1 MRINASYKV
10 LAVVLAVFVWFLA
23 RKSGEPI
30 QMSFYAPVVFKNVSP
45 EFQVTSDPPQ
55 VNIVVRTNSRD
66 SFNPQEI
73 QAVLDLDKAQ
83 EGTLS
88 YVLTENHILSPVEVE
103 ITRIHPSQITVRIEE
118 LIEKSF
124 SIKSRYQGTPK
135 KGYLLGDIK
144 IVPDTL
150 TMRGPRSVLEKMD
163 HISAHEIELEGLNES
178 ATMRVELDLPGGNVQ
193 IIHQNVDF
201 YTAEVTIISLP
212 IKKRFDNVPVYL
224 RNVDYVSVINPK
236 YFNVFVEGP
245 EYLIQE
251 LTLDELFGEIDLS
264 TYEPGNYPKVTPKVV
279 MPEGITVLQQW
290 PIVSVWVK
298 NEKNDLK

>member
-212 IKKRFDNVPVYL
+212 IKKRLDNVAVYL

-236 YFNVFVEGP
+236 TFNVFVEGP

-251 LTLDELFGEIDLS
+251 LTRDELFGEIDLS

-298 NEKNDLK
+298 NEKN

>member
-55 VNIVVRTNSRD
+55 VNIVVHTNSRD

-83 EGTLS
+83 EGILS
-88 YVLTENHILSPVEVE
+88 YVLTENHILSPVKVE

-124 SIKSRYQGTPK
+124 SIKPRYQGTPK

-144 IVPDTL
+144 IIPDTL
-150 TMRGPRSVLEKMD
+150 TMRGPRSVLEKME

-178 ATMRVELDLPGGNVQ
+178 TTMRVDLDLPGGNVQ

-201 YTAEVTIISLP
+201 YTAEVTINSLP

-224 RNVDYVSVINPK
+224 RNMDYVSVINPNT
-236 YFNVFVEGP
+236 FNVFVEGP

-251 LTLDELFGEIDLS
+251 LDRDKLYGEIDLS

-279 MPEGITVLQQW
+279 TPEGITVLQQW

-298 NEKNDLK
+298 NEKN

>member
-55 VNIVVRTNSRD
+55 VNIVVHTNSRD

-88 YVLTENHILSPVEVE
+88 YVMTENHILSPVKVE

-124 SIKSRYQGTPK
+124 SIKPRYQGTPK

-150 TMRGPRSVLEKMD
+150 TMRGPRSVLEKMEY
-163 HISAHEIELEGLNES
+163 ISAHEIVLEGLNES
-178 ATMRVELDLPGGNVQ
+178 TTMRVDLDLPGGNVQ
-193 IIHQNVDF
+193 IINQNVDF
-201 YTAEVTIISLP
+201 YTAEVTINSLP

-224 RNVDYVSVINPK
+224 RNMDYVSVINPNT
-236 YFNVFVEGP
+236 FNVFVEGP

-251 LTLDELFGEIDLS
+251 LDRDKLYGEIDLS

-279 MPEGITVLQQW
+279 TPEGITVLQQW

-298 NEKNDLK
+298 NETLE

>member
-10 LAVVLAVFVWFLA
+10 LAVILAVFVWFLA

-55 VNIVVRTNSRD
+55 VNIVVHTNSRD

-88 YVLTENHILSPVEVE
+88 YVMTENHILSPVKVE

-124 SIKSRYQGTPK
+124 SIKPRYQGTPK

-150 TMRGPRSVLEKMD
+150 TMRGPRSVLEKME

-178 ATMRVELDLPGGNVQ
+178 TTMRVDLDLPGGNVQ
-193 IIHQNVDF
+193 IINQNVDF
-201 YTAEVTIISLP
+201 YTAEVTINSLP

-224 RNVDYVSVINPK
+224 RNMDYVSVINPNT
-236 YFNVFVEGP
+236 FNVFVEGP

-251 LTLDELFGEIDLS
+251 LDRDKLYGEIDLS

-279 MPEGITVLQQW
+279 TPEGITVLQQW

-298 NEKNDLK
+298 NEKLE

>member
-88 YVLTENHILSPVEVE
+88 YVLTENHILSPVKVE
-103 ITRIHPSQITVRIEE
+103 ITRIHPSQITVRRKKQSEE
-118 LIEKSF
+118 IEK
-124 SIKSRYQGTPK
+124 IK
-135 KGYLLGDIK
+135 
-144 IVPDTL
+144 
-150 TMRGPRSVLEKMD
+150 
-163 HISAHEIELEGLNES
+163 
-178 ATMRVELDLPGGNVQ
+178 
-193 IIHQNVDF
+193 
-201 YTAEVTIISLP
+201 
-212 IKKRFDNVPVYL
+212 
-224 RNVDYVSVINPK
+224 
-236 YFNVFVEGP
+236 
-245 EYLIQE
+245 
-251 LTLDELFGEIDLS
+251 
-264 TYEPGNYPKVTPKVV
+264 
-279 MPEGITVLQQW
+279 
-290 PIVSVWVK
+290 
-298 NEKNDLK
+298 

>member
-10 LAVVLAVFVWFLA
+10 LALVLAVFVWFLA

-55 VNIVVRTNSRD
+55 VNIVVHTNSRD

-88 YVLTENHILSPVEVE
+88 YVMTENHILSPVKVE

-124 SIKSRYQGTPK
+124 SIKPRYQGTPK

-150 TMRGPRSVLEKMD
+150 TMRGPRSVLEKME

-178 ATMRVELDLPGGNVQ
+178 TTMRVDLDLPGGNVQ

-201 YTAEVTIISLP
+201 YTAEVTINSLP

-224 RNVDYVSVINPK
+224 RNMDYVSVINPNT
-236 YFNVFVEGP
+236 FNVFVEGP

-251 LTLDELFGEIDLS
+251 LDRDKLYGEIDLS
-264 TYEPGNYPKVTPKVV
+264 TYEPGNYPKETPKVV
-279 MPEGITVLQQW
+279 TPEGITVLQQW

-298 NEKNDLK
+298 NEKLE

>member
-10 LAVVLAVFVWFLA
+10 LAVILAVFVWFLA

-55 VNIVVRTNSRD
+55 VNIVVHTNSRD

-73 QAVLDLDKAQ
+73 QAVLDLDKAR

-88 YVLTENHILSPVEVE
+88 YVMTENHILSPVKVE

-124 SIKSRYQGTPK
+124 SIKPRYQGTPK

-150 TMRGPRSVLEKMD
+150 TMRGPRSVLEKME

-178 ATMRVELDLPGGNVQ
+178 TTMRVDLDLPGGNVQ
-193 IIHQNVDF
+193 IINQNVDF
-201 YTAEVTIISLP
+201 YTAEVTINSLP

-224 RNVDYVSVINPK
+224 RNMDYVSVINPNT
-236 YFNVFVEGP
+236 FNVFVEGP

-251 LTLDELFGEIDLS
+251 LDRDKLYGEIDLS
-264 TYEPGNYPKVTPKVV
+264 TYEPGNYPKETPKVV
-279 MPEGITVLQQW
+279 TPEGITVLQQW

-298 NEKNDLK
+298 NETLE

>member
-55 VNIVVRTNSRD
+55 VNIVVHTNSRD

-88 YVLTENHILSPVEVE
+88 YVMTENHILSPVKVE

-124 SIKSRYQGTPK
+124 SIKPRYQGTPK

-150 TMRGPRSVLEKMD
+150 TMRGPRSVLEKME

-178 ATMRVELDLPGGNVQ
+178 TTMRVDLDLPGGNVQ
-193 IIHQNVDF
+193 IINQNVDF
-201 YTAEVTIISLP
+201 YTAEVTINSLP
-212 IKKRFDNVPVYL
+212 IKRRFDNVPVYL
-224 RNVDYVSVINPK
+224 RNMDYVSVINPNT
-236 YFNVFVEGP
+236 FNVFVEGP

-251 LTLDELFGEIDLS
+251 LDRDKLYGEIDLS
-264 TYEPGNYPKVTPKVV
+264 TYEPGNYPKETPKVV
-279 MPEGITVLQQW
+279 TPEGITVLQQW

-298 NEKNDLK
+298 NETLE

>member
-55 VNIVVRTNSRD
+55 VNIVVHTNSRD

-88 YVLTENHILSPVEVE
+88 YVMTENHILSPVKVE

-124 SIKSRYQGTPK
+124 SIKPRYQGTPK

-150 TMRGPRSVLEKMD
+150 TMRGPRSVLEKME

-178 ATMRVELDLPGGNVQ
+178 TTMRVDLDLPGGNVQ
-193 IIHQNVDF
+193 IINQNVDF
-201 YTAEVTIISLP
+201 YTAEVTINSLP

-224 RNVDYVSVINPK
+224 RNMDYVSVINPNT
-236 YFNVFVEGP
+236 FNVFVEGP

-251 LTLDELFGEIDLS
+251 LDRDKLYGEIDLS

-279 MPEGITVLQQW
+279 TPEGITVLQQW

-298 NEKNDLK
+298 NEKLE

>member
-1 MRINASYKV
+1 MRINVYFKV

-55 VNIVVRTNSRD
+55 VNIVVHTNSRD

-83 EGTLS
+83 EGILS
-88 YVLTENHILSPVEVE
+88 YVLTENHILSPVKVE

-124 SIKSRYQGTPK
+124 SIKPRYQGTPK

-150 TMRGPRSVLEKMD
+150 TMRGPRSVLEKMEY
-163 HISAHEIELEGLNES
+163 ISAHEIVLEGLNES
-178 ATMRVELDLPGGNVQ
+178 TTMRVDLDLPGGNVQ
-193 IIHQNVDF
+193 IINQNVDF
-201 YTAEVTIISLP
+201 YTAEVTINSLP

-224 RNVDYVSVINPK
+224 RNMDYVSVINPNT
-236 YFNVFVEGP
+236 FNVFVEGP

-251 LTLDELFGEIDLS
+251 LDRDKLYGEIDLS

-279 MPEGITVLQQW
+279 TPEGITVLQQW

-298 NEKNDLK
+298 NEKKLE

>member
-10 LAVVLAVFVWFLA
+10 LAVILAVFVWFLA

-55 VNIVVRTNSRD
+55 VNIVVHTNSRD

-83 EGTLS
+83 EGILS
-88 YVLTENHILSPVEVE
+88 YVLTENHILSPVKVE

-124 SIKSRYQGTPK
+124 SIKPRYQGTPK

-150 TMRGPRSVLEKMD
+150 TMRGPRSVLEKME

-178 ATMRVELDLPGGNVQ
+178 TTMRVDLDLPGGNVQ
-193 IIHQNVDF
+193 IINQNVDF
-201 YTAEVTIISLP
+201 YTAEVTINSLP

-224 RNVDYVSVINPK
+224 RNMDYVSVINPNT
-236 YFNVFVEGP
+236 FNVFVEGP

-251 LTLDELFGEIDLS
+251 LDRDKLYGEIDLS

-279 MPEGITVLQQW
+279 TPEGITVLQQW

-298 NEKNDLK
+298 NEKLE

>member
-1 MRINASYKV
+1 MRINSSYKV

-55 VNIVVRTNSRD
+55 VNIVVHTNSRD

-88 YVLTENHILSPVEVE
+88 YVMTENHILSPVKVE

-124 SIKSRYQGTPK
+124 SIKPRYQGTPK

-150 TMRGPRSVLEKMD
+150 TMRGPRSVLEKMEY
-163 HISAHEIELEGLNES
+163 ISAHEIVLEGLNES
-178 ATMRVELDLPGGNVQ
+178 TTMRVDLDLPGGNVQ

-201 YTAEVTIISLP
+201 YTAEVTINSLP

-224 RNVDYVSVINPK
+224 RNMDYVSVINPNT
-236 YFNVFVEGP
+236 FNVFVEGP

-251 LTLDELFGEIDLS
+251 LDRDKLYGEIDLS

-279 MPEGITVLQQW
+279 TPEGITVLQQW

-298 NEKNDLK
+298 NEKLE

>member
-10 LAVVLAVFVWFLA
+10 LALVLAVFVWFLA

-55 VNIVVRTNSRD
+55 VNIVVHTNSRD

-88 YVLTENHILSPVEVE
+88 YVMTENHILSPVKVE

-124 SIKSRYQGTPK
+124 SIKPRYQGTPK

-150 TMRGPRSVLEKMD
+150 TMRGPRSVLEKME

-178 ATMRVELDLPGGNVQ
+178 TTMRVDLDLPGGNVQ
-193 IIHQNVDF
+193 IINQNVDF
-201 YTAEVTIISLP
+201 YTAEVTINSLP

-224 RNVDYVSVINPK
+224 RNMDYVSVINPNT
-236 YFNVFVEGP
+236 FNVFVEGP

-251 LTLDELFGEIDLS
+251 LDRDKLYGEIDLS

-279 MPEGITVLQQW
+279 TPEGITVLQQW

-298 NEKNDLK
+298 NEKLE

>member
-10 LAVVLAVFVWFLA
+10 LALVLAVFVWFLA

-55 VNIVVRTNSRD
+55 VNIVVHTNSRE

-88 YVLTENHILSPVEVE
+88 YVMTENHILSPVKVE

-124 SIKSRYQGTPK
+124 SIKPRYQGTLK

-150 TMRGPRSVLEKMD
+150 TMRGPRSVLEKMEY
-163 HISAHEIELEGLNES
+163 ISAHEIVLEGLNES
-178 ATMRVELDLPGGNVQ
+178 TTMRVDLDLPGGNVQ
-193 IIHQNVDF
+193 IINQNVDF
-201 YTAEVTIISLP
+201 YTAEVTINSLP

-224 RNVDYVSVINPK
+224 RNMDYVSVINPNT
-236 YFNVFVEGP
+236 FNVFVEGP

-251 LTLDELFGEIDLS
+251 LDRDKLYGEIDLS

-279 MPEGITVLQQW
+279 TPEGITVLQQW

-298 NEKNDLK
+298 NEKLE

>member
-55 VNIVVRTNSRD
+55 VNIVVHTNSRD

-88 YVLTENHILSPVEVE
+88 YVLTENHILSPVKVE

-124 SIKSRYQGTPK
+124 RSNRVIKGLPK
-135 KGYLLGDIK
+135 K
-144 IVPDTL
+144 
-150 TMRGPRSVLEKMD
+150 
-163 HISAHEIELEGLNES
+163 
-178 ATMRVELDLPGGNVQ
+178 
-193 IIHQNVDF
+193 
-201 YTAEVTIISLP
+201 
-212 IKKRFDNVPVYL
+212 
-224 RNVDYVSVINPK
+224 VIC
-236 YFNVFVEGP
+236 
-245 EYLIQE
+245 
-251 LTLDELFGEIDLS
+251 
-264 TYEPGNYPKVTPKVV
+264 
-279 MPEGITVLQQW
+279 
-290 PIVSVWVK
+290 
-298 NEKNDLK
+298 

>member
-55 VNIVVRTNSRD
+55 VNIVVHTNSRD

-88 YVLTENHILSPVEVE
+88 YVMTESHISSPVKVE

-124 SIKSRYQGTPK
+124 SIKPRYQGTPK

-150 TMRGPRSVLEKMD
+150 TMRGPRSVLEKME

-178 ATMRVELDLPGGNVQ
+178 TTMRVDLDLPGGNVQ
-193 IIHQNVDF
+193 IINQNVDF
-201 YTAEVTIISLP
+201 YTAEVTINSLP

-224 RNVDYVSVINPK
+224 RNMDYVSVINPNT
-236 YFNVFVEGP
+236 FNVFVEGP

-251 LTLDELFGEIDLS
+251 LDRDKLYGEIDLS

-279 MPEGITVLQQW
+279 TPEGITVLQQW

-298 NEKNDLK
+298 NEKN